1 VEGYFYFHLP
11 FLLLSHLQSYPKI
24 GLLVAVKYIY
34 KKDENDGTQ
43 YEETFKK
50 EIAML
55 SSLRH
60 PNIINFIG
68 WSWVSEAEE
77 GGGREAGEEGEE
89 GGREGGGRLI
99 SEVSRVSSLVM
110 VTEFMGGGT
119 LDHMVKHSYSFLSS
133 NVFVISSII
142 VDVLC
147 GMTYLHER
155 NILHRYFFFGVLT
168 WRIT

>member
-1 VEGYFYFHLP
+1 MSARLI
-11 FLLLSHLQSYPKI
+11 LK

-34 KKDENDGTQ
+34 KKDQAKDTTH

-68 WSWVSEAEE
+68 WSRVRDDNECDRGDEPEKDSVIDLTK
-77 GGGREAGEEGEE
+77 GRDS
-89 GGREGGGRLI
+89 L
-99 SEVSRVSSLVM
+99 SSLVM
-110 VTEFMGGGT
+110 VTEYMGGGT
-119 LDHMVKHSYSFLSS
+119 LDQMIKQSYSFLS
-133 NVFVISSII
+133 NNFVVIHNIAT
-142 VDVLC
+142 DVLC

-155 NILHRYFFFGVLT
+155 YILHRQSFFLHFLY
-168 WRIT
+168 